1 MPKPPKTP
9 VIDPSLTTA
18 ALDEIGPDPSLEWV
32 ATEFRGD
39 GSNREMSQ
47 IDLAGCRFVGAI
59 LTASKFVESR
69 IVDTEFIDCEMSGID
84 FSDASLTRVRFV
96 RCRVSAADLSAT
108 RLTDI
113 QFQQCKLD
121 DVNVRMANLARV
133 ELVES
138 TLHDADFVG
147 VSGSDVAM
155 YDCDLT
161 RATFTKT
168 KFTALALHGSILDGL
183 IGAAALTSAVIDSNQ
198 TLPFAMALLAG
209 HGVRVNDDRA

>member
-1 MPKPPKTP
+1 MPKPPRSP
-9 VIDPSLTTA
+9 VVNPSLTTV
-18 ALDEIGPDPSLEWV
+18 ALDDIGPDPALEWV

-96 RCRVSAADLSAT
+96 RCRGSAADLSGA
-108 RLTDI
+108 RLTDT

-133 ELVES
+133 EWVDS
-138 TLHDADFVG
+138 TLREADFVG
-147 VSGSDVAM
+147 VSGTDVAV

-161 RATFTKT
+161 KATFMKT
-168 KFTALALHGSILDGL
+168 KCAPLALHGSVLDGL
-183 IGAAALTSAVIDSNQ
+183 LGAEALTSAIIDSNQ

-209 HGVRVNDDRA
+209 HGVRVDDART